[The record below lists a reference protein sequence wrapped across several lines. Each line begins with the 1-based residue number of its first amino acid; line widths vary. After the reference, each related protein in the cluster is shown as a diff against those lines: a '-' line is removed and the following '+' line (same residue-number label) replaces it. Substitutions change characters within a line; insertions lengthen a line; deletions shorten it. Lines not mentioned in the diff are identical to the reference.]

1 MRMVI
6 QRVSYADVTINGSV
20 KACIEKGLLVLVG
33 IENADAQEDIDWLS
47 RKLVYLR
54 IFNDTSGMPNFSVKE
69 VEGDI
74 LLISLFT
81 LHAST
86 QKGNRPGYIRAA
98 RPEQAIPLYEKL
110 IEQITSDLGKPVF
123 TGTFGADMQVKLI
136 NDGPLTICID
146 SRNRE

>member
-1 MRMVI
+1 MVI
-6 QRVSYADVTINGSV
+6 QRVSYADVTIGGSV
-20 KACIEKGLLVLVG
+20 KASIDKGLLVLVG
-33 IENADAQEDIDWLS
+33 IENADLQEDADWLS
-47 RKLVYLR
+47 RKLVDLR
-54 IFNDTSGMPNFSVKE
+54 IFNDDSGKPNFSVKE
-69 VEGDI
+69 VQGDI
-74 LLISLFT
+74 LLISQFT

-98 RPEQAIPLYEKL
+98 RPERAIPLYEKL
-110 IEQITSDLGKPVF
+110 IERISSDLGKPIF

>member
-6 QRVSYADVTINGSV
+6 QRVSYADVTIGGSV
-20 KACIEKGLLVLVG
+20 KASIDKGLLVLVG
-33 IENADAQEDIDWLS
+33 IENADLQEDAEWLS
-47 RKLVYLR
+47 RKLVDLR
-54 IFNDTSGMPNFSVKE
+54 IINDDSGKPNFSVKE
-69 VEGDI
+69 VQGDI
-74 LLISLFT
+74 LLISQFT

-98 RPEQAIPLYEKL
+98 RPERAIPLYEKL
-110 IEQITSDLGKPVF
+110 IERISSDLGKPIF